1 MRILATV
8 CAHIHMTHIC
18 NTCIHTYNVYRVV
31 ECRLASALL
40 AQAAGVPKWRDVR
53 ILLEV
58 QRAGSQT
65 LQEMVQFAKQHLP
78 AEGTTKDALRN
89 LLGCD
94 PAELFGDMP
103 KGVEVLGASDD
114 FWLRVSFTS

>member
-1 MRILATV
+1 MHTLTTMFTYL
-8 CAHIHMTHIC
+8 HTH
-18 NTCIHTYNVYRVV
+18 NIHTHNVYSVV

-53 ILLEV
+53 TLIEV
-58 QRAGSQT
+58 QRAGSQS
-65 LQEMVQFAKQHLP
+65 LQELVQFAKQHLP
-78 AEGTTKDALRN
+78 AAGTTKDALRN

-114 FWLRVSFTS
+114 FWLRVSFYNFI